1 MFKLNK
7 IQNYIMITA
16 FTSIRAR
23 KVKTRNRNPHVRTRD
38 EIGGA
43 SFHHFSFDHLPPSL
57 LHFLTNR
64 YTMSL
69 NIASHPLVAEKM
81 TALRDRE
88 TKPVDFRRLL
98 K

>member
-1 MFKLNK
+1 MVDLFIYARLIFIPKNTIKGTTSTQILMFKLNK

-43 SFHHFSFDHLPPSL
+43 SFHHFHLIICP
-57 LHFLTNR
+57 
-64 YTMSL
+64 
-69 NIASHPLVAEKM
+69 
-81 TALRDRE
+81 
-88 TKPVDFRRLL
+88 RRCFIF
-98 K
+98 